1 MSVGILHSVKDR
13 IECMRVKSLLQPFLD
28 GALDDGKRELVARH
42 LEACRRC
49 GLAASTYRSLK
60 SRLNDLD
67 QPADPESVARLE
79 AFVDELSEDAG
90 TPPVEG
96 PER

>member
-60 SRLNDLD
+60 NRLNDLGE
-67 QPADPESVARLE
+67 PADPGSVARLE
-79 AFVDELSEDAG
+79 AFVDDLGEDASD
-90 TPPVEG
+90 PPAEG
-96 PER
+96 REG